1 MHIEN
6 IVIDSPMV
14 NPSTIFAYNNKD
26 WEDNEKIKTVYTSE
40 RFLPKILKEIGFVKS
55 NSEVKRNKPK
65 LCIYLNDPDFLE
77 IKWGKKKCWILVGVD
92 KQQEYI
98 NKVCERDKNNNKSNY
113 KDIDM
118 NYINKI
124 TGRNKK

>member
-14 NPSTIFAYNNKD
+14 NPSTIFAYNNTD
-26 WEDNEKIKTVYTSE
+26 WEENEKLKTCYTSE

-65 LCIYLNDPDFLE
+65 LCISLECPDFLE
-77 IKWGKKKCWILVGVD
+77 IKWGKKKCWILVGVN

-98 NKVCERDKNNNKSNY
+98 NKVCERDKDSKISY
-113 KDIDM
+113 IDI

-124 TGRNKK
+124 TKGE

>member
-14 NPSTIFAYNNKD
+14 NPSTIFAYNNTD
-26 WEDNEKIKTVYTSE
+26 WEENEKLKTCYTSE
-40 RFLPKILKEIGFVKS
+40 RYLPKILKEIGFVKS
-55 NSEVKRNKPK
+55 TSEVKRNKPK
-65 LCIYLNDPDFLE
+65 LCISLDKPDFLE

-98 NKVCERDKNNNKSNY
+98 NKVCERDNDSKSSY
-113 KDIDM
+113 IDI
-118 NYINKI
+118 NYINKVI
-124 TGRNKK
+124 RRE

>member
-14 NPSTIFAYNNKD
+14 DPSTIFAYDNKD
-26 WEDNEKIKTVYTSE
+26 WEDNEKIKTCYTSE
-40 RFLPKILKEIGFVKS
+40 RFLPKILKEIGIVKS
-55 NSEVKRNKPK
+55 TSEVRRNKPK
-65 LCIYLNDPDFLE
+65 LCISLEGPDFLE
-77 IKWGKKKCWILVGVD
+77 IKWGKKKCWILVGVN

-98 NKVCERDKNNNKSNY
+98 NKVCERDKDSKSSY
-113 KDIDM
+113 IDI

-124 TGRNKK
+124 TKGE